1 MIVLASAS
9 PRRKELLRLLVP
21 EFVVDVPDVDE
32 TRLPGEPVE
41 ELAERLARLKART
54 VAERRPADVVVAADT
69 VVHLDGE
76 ELGKP
81 RDPEEHRQFLRR
93 LSGRS
98 HTVSTG
104 VAIAGRDGL
113 RSFVDRTIVDF
124 RPLDEDEIAR
134 YVAEG
139 DGGDKAGGYA
149 IQGGAIGFA
158 RNLHGSLATVVGF
171 PVHLLG
177 CLRAESQ

>member
-9 PRRKELLRLLVP
+9 PRRRELLSLLVR
-21 EFVVDVPDVDE
+21 EFAIDVPDVDE
-32 TRLPGEPVE
+32 SRLPGERVE
-41 ELAERLARLKART
+41 DLPERLALLKART
-54 VAERRPADVVVAADT
+54 VAARRPDDLVIAADT
-69 VVHLDGE
+69 VVHLDGD

-81 RDPEEHRQFLRR
+81 RDAEEHGAFLRR

-104 VAIAGRDGL
+104 VAIVERGREH
-113 RSFVDRTIVDF
+113 SFTDRTEVDF
-124 RPLDEDEIAR
+124 RPLDEDEIVR
-134 YVAEG
+134 YVTQG
-139 DGGDKAGGYA
+139 DGRDKAGGYA

-177 CLRAESQ
+177 ILRENSQ